1 MGLYAKTSSGTW
13 SPAVTARV
21 KTAAST
27 WSSVVRGFVKTAS
40 GTWSQFWPGGLTPVI
55 ASQVTISKSGSGT
68 ITLTGTNFRW
78 TNFSSG
84 IYYFDSSTDDTS
96 FNEMVS
102 GAITNP
108 SVGGSNTKTY
118 SLTQNDVLA
127 NTTNYY
133 RFRVA
138 VTSSTPITATST
150 STSVTV
156 EGTRDITDLA
166 VSSIAT
172 SSASL
177 SWTASQYAGSQV
189 VQYKQSSS
197 GTWTTHST
205 QDGTATSVLILGLS
219 GGTSY
224 DFRILPY
231 TGASATG
238 YYGNYS
244 NTATATTTALKPPN
258 AVNNLTASNVQTT
271 YLTISWD
278 PPTVDSTHDAATAY
292 YYTYNTNGATPG
304 PADGTLTFSTSVTL
318 SAGTLS
324 PSTFYYL
331 WVQAV
336 NSDGQGPWT
345 YTTAT
350 TQSVVIIP
358 GQVTGLTHTKSYSLY
373 GFSTDLTRITASQKN
388 QTWTYTVLVN
398 YNLSWSAPA
407 NASYYEI
414 TWNTVNSNPGV
425 GYYTSYTTSYTD
437 TAFQVDRGTTTNYY
451 WVRAISSTGNAGAWS
466 AVTGG
471 TSTQTVISGSW
482 SLQLWRCNN
491 SAVTNATQTGTS
503 MSYLWTGVNTS
514 FTHYATISGTIAGSF
529 ASRTSSG
536 CV

>member
-1 MGLYAKTSSGTW
+1 MGTNYIKTNSGWNPISQIWVKVSTTWRSVSQGWINVSGTW
-13 SPAVTARV
+13 R
-21 KTAAST
+21 
-27 WSSVVRGFVKTAS
+27 
-40 GTWSQFWPGGLTPVI
+40 QFFPGGLTPVI
-55 ASQVTISKSGSGT
+55 ASQVTISKSGSGA

-84 IYYFDSSTDDTS
+84 VYYFDSSTDDTNWS
-96 FNEMVS
+96 EINTGS
-102 GAITNP
+102 ITNP

-118 SLTQNDVLA
+118 VLTQSDVLA

-150 STSVTV
+150 STSVSV

-166 VSSIAT
+166 YTSAT
-172 SSASL
+172 SSSVGL

-189 VQYKQSSS
+189 VQYKASSS
-197 GTWTTHST
+197 GTWIDHST
-205 QDGTATSVLILGLS
+205 QSGSATSVLIIGLS

-244 NTATATTTALKPPN
+244 NTVTVSTTALKPPN
-258 AVNNLTASNVQTT
+258 AVRNLTASNVQTT
-271 YLTISWD
+271 YLTLSWD

-292 YYTYNTNGATPG
+292 YYTFNTNGATPSPSAG
-304 PADGTLTFSTSVTL
+304 DLTFGTSVTFP
-318 SAGTLS
+318 AGTLS

-336 NSDGQGPWT
+336 NGDGQGPWT

-358 GQVTGLTHTKSYSLY
+358 GQVTGLGHTKSYSLY
-373 GFSTDLTRITASQKN
+373 GFETSLTRITASQKN
-388 QTWTYTVLVN
+388 QTWTYTVNVN

-414 TWNTVNSNPGV
+414 AWNTVNSNPGY
-425 GYYTSYTTSYTD
+425 GIYTTYSTSYTATE
-437 TAFQVDRGTTTNYY
+437 FQVDRGTTTNYY

-466 AVTGG
+466 SVTGG

-514 FTHYATISGTIAGSF
+514 FTHYAIISGTIAGSF